1 MNKIIL
7 SVIVLLLCLFQNAF
21 SQPRWVELNSLPA
34 TTSRY
39 EDMYFLNT
47 KTGYV
52 VHGNGTMYK
61 TLDGG
66 RTFERRDSSHRA
78 YYRCI
83 GFFDEN
89 NGVIGTLEDSIP
101 LIRSTNSGST
111 WSKVSNIT
119 GTHPL
124 SICGISIVN
133 SNTGYAVG
141 MYSCPPFFLK
151 TTNKGESWTSINV
164 NLSQITS
171 IIDCYFWSADSGIVV
186 GGYSP
191 TLNFET
197 GNSVVLF
204 TTNGGAS
211 FSTVFKST
219 RTGEWCW
226 KISFINRNTGFV
238 SVESW
243 TRAVV
248 LKTTNGGLNWT
259 DRVFTTTSD
268 LEGIGFINENT
279 GWIGGWSGPTYMTT
293 NSGNNWSQVPWGYNL
308 NRFRIM
314 SDTLGFALG
323 RGIFKFTRETVG
335 VQQIFSEIPERVYL
349 RQNYPNPFNPE
360 TRINYE
366 VRLAGLIILKVYDAL
381 GNEITTLVNEKK
393 APGIY
398 TANFAGSSLPS
409 GVYYYKI
416 SLGDYSDTRKMVLI
430 K

>member
-1 MNKIIL
+1 MYKVIL
-7 SVIVLLLCLFQNAF
+7 PVFIFLCLLTDAF
-21 SQPRWVELNSLPA
+21 SQPRWVAMNSLPV

-66 RTFERRDSSHRA
+66 RTFERKDSSHRA
-78 YYRCI
+78 YYRSI

-89 NGVIGTLEDSIP
+89 TGIIGTLEDSIP

-111 WSKVSNIT
+111 WDKVSNIT
-119 GTHPL
+119 GTLPL

-133 SNTGYAVG
+133 STTGYAVG

-204 TTNGGAS
+204 TSNGGLS

-226 KISFINRNTGFV
+226 KISFINRTTGFV

-259 DRVFTTTSD
+259 DRVFTTSSD

-293 NSGNNWSQVPWGYNL
+293 NSGNNWSQVQWGYNL

-323 RGIFKFTRETVG
+323 RGIFKYTRETVG
-335 VQQIFSEIPERVYL
+335 VQEIFSEIPERVYL

-366 VRLAGLIILKVYDAL
+366 VRLAGLITLKVYDAL
-381 GNEITTLVNEKK
+381 GNEIATLVNEKK
-393 APGIY
+393 TPGIY
-398 TANFAGSSLPS
+398 TADFFGSSLPS

-416 SLGDYSDTRKMVLI
+416 SLADYSDTRKMVLV